1 MKYIIKLFQMQYMCE
16 SQENVILNM
25 DYNNL
30 TMIAVNFVSKV
41 VSIVFS

>member
-16 SQENVILNM
+16 NQENVILNM
-25 DYNNL
+25 DFNNL